1 MNFNRIQKY
10 RSERTIAQLNHA
22 RGSRNVLSAETA
34 AEVKKDDVRNGG
46 FGGERGN
53 KI

>member
-10 RSERTIAQLNHA
+10 RSERTITQLNYA

-34 AEVKKDDVRNGG
+34 AEVKKNNAMHGS

-53 KI
+53 KN